1 MCRLA
6 PARSKKA
13 SNKER
18 LSPIGEPRCPLLDVT
33 VSIHIADNR
42 QNLVLM
48 HPSMSYTGA
57 LPSLRISSKHLGV
70 RQHTTEQRILPH
82 PWHDSWAKLHCQTRV
97 RRKHSTCARPG
108 LRFPP
113 ARGATSTGYDN
124 TPRFNVQIQ
133 ACELC
138 LTSLFPQRCHVR
150 CTASPPKLAPN
161 VARPRFNTQTLVV
174 GEHFHSTFT
183 LQPTVRGRPLS
194 GAVAS
199 GTCGPRCHMQCCGLF
214 TSAVR
219 VACLARTP
227 VLGSMVCMAT

>member
-6 PARSKKA
+6 PACSKKA

-18 LSPIGEPRCPLLDVT
+18 LGPIGERRCPLLDVT

-97 RRKHSTCARPG
+97 RRKHSSCARPG
-108 LRFPP
+108 LRLPP

-138 LTSLFPQRCHVR
+138 LTSLFPQKMPC
-150 CTASPPKLAPN
+150 KM
-161 VARPRFNTQTLVV
+161 
-174 GEHFHSTFT
+174 HSFT
-183 LQPTVRGRPLS
+183 T
-194 GAVAS
+194 
-199 GTCGPRCHMQCCGLF
+199 
-214 TSAVR
+214 
-219 VACLARTP
+219 
-227 VLGSMVCMAT
+227 